1 MASSLTSHVYFSPW
15 NGPAVQ
21 GGSSASSSIASSKNS
36 LNINFFLPNAG
47 EPTFRLQN
55 PLFFDPR
62 NIPAKQLQGI
72 SSSQPAVRETPL
84 QSASAE
90 KVFLGPLVLGAGD
103 LIADLAGKTH
113 GVYDQINLFQGTE
126 DPVGLVGLSVTSIF
140 SIVSGACTAY
150 DGYQEERLSKKIGDV
165 WGRALG
171 GLKALRGTVTS
182 TASALSLPARAL
194 TLTALATTSTVIT
207 AVASVFSNV
216 SGALFSTIGLIYL
229 VINSIKIHLQ
239 RGFDQ
244 ELGEVLN
251 NPALSPEEKNGA
263 ALAFL
268 QGKLRVSDE
277 EKAAIRADVEAN
289 PRYQDFSNEKIEAKI
304 ASKIGKLS
312 KKKEEELTRVTS
324 GDCVSKIKNAE
335 PSAAAEVVE
344 AVLSQCR
351 KNMFFNALGI
361 TISILGIS
369 AMVIGLTC
377 TGAAPL
383 LAAAI
388 ISVIVTA
395 GLFGLDLYYLVKD
408 FQQSQ
413 PGRYDKL
420 CLLISSVVG
429 FAAASAAVCF
439 SMNPIAIACAAVF
452 GLVWLTI
459 NLVCYWRLRNLENG
473 NC

>member
-21 GGSSASSSIASSKNS
+21 GGSSASSSIALSKNS
-36 LNINFFLPNAG
+36 LNINFFLPNAA

-62 NIPAKQLQGI
+62 SVPAKQMQGVP
-72 SSSQPAVRETPL
+72 SSQPAAREIPL
-84 QSASAE
+84 QSPSAE

-103 LIADLAGKTH
+103 LIADLAGKTR
-113 GVYDQINLFQGTE
+113 GVYNQINLFQGTE
-126 DPVGLVGLSVTSIF
+126 DPVGLVGLSVTSVF

-150 DGYQEERLSKKIGDV
+150 DGYREERLSKKIGDV
-165 WGRALG
+165 WGRVLG
-171 GLKALRGTVTS
+171 GLKAFRGSVTT
-182 TASALSLPARAL
+182 TASTLSLPARAL
-194 TLTALATTSTVIT
+194 TLTALATTSKVIT

-244 ELGEVLN
+244 ELSAVLN
-251 NPALSPEEKNGA
+251 NPALPPEEKNGA

-268 QGKLRVSDE
+268 QDKLRVSDE

-289 PRYQDFSNEKIEAKI
+289 PRYQDFSNEKKEAKI
-304 ASKIGKLS
+304 TSKIGKLS
-312 KKKEEELTRVTS
+312 KKKEEELKRVTS
-324 GDCVSKIKNAE
+324 GECVDKIKNADT
-335 PSAAAEVVE
+335 SAADEVVE
-344 AVLSQCR
+344 SVLSQCR
-351 KNMFFNALGI
+351 KNMFFNALGVV
-361 TISILGIS
+361 ISILGIS
-369 AMVIGLTC
+369 AMIIGLVFSA
-377 TGAAPL
+377 GAPL
-383 LAAAI
+383 LAAAVM
-388 ISVIVTA
+388 SVVVTA
-395 GLFGLDLYYLVKD
+395 ALFGLDLYYLVKD

-429 FAAASAAVCF
+429 FGAASAAVCF
-439 SMNPIAIACAAVF
+439 SMNPIAISCAAVF
-452 GLVWLTI
+452 GLIWLTI

-473 NC
+473 NG